1 MYARVGLGE
10 LLITPVYKDLCFKKL
25 TCCKRVVNT
34 IVNNFVDNFSEN
46 ISQNIWCVLVFYPIF
61 AVAAVEKSSR
71 FSRKT
76 NFLEK
81 SS

>member
-61 AVAAVEKSSR
+61 AVAAVEKKQPIFEKNK
-71 FSRKT
+71 FS
-76 NFLEK
+76 
-81 SS
+81 